1 MTTEKTGR
9 ITKAKM
15 RKAMNTQL
23 RRSFHPVR
31 YEDVIIVEEGYSFTE
46 EADSDTDLSPDNE
59 RQGDG
64 ILDLLKKSLPKK
76 TIFAVNRERAISDS
90 LSDKPTRIV
99 VGLGKPKRYPL
110 DTKKSASM
118 LNEIVNLLD
127 ENYQINGEALKSFVK
142 EYGYLHNT
150 IDNSINNYYYPRPGT
165 NITNRFVVKGYD
177 SLNTWEIFIK
187 KIVEIIIFWKHP
199 LWDLYNP
206 YTGENDYA
214 RKFRDIMIQYNEFYV
229 NNNHIPIDSSKTI
242 DNRRMSNKILLAQ
255 MLQDRLRDAQFLD
268 TFYVRPD
275 SGQLSLNRVPS
286 DLYSYMWLW
295 IEQAILYEDDPH
307 SFHKCIYCNK
317 YAMAIDLNREQEINP
332 ATLERLYHH
341 DVCYRRHMKRKTIE
355 RKAKAEGRTLCIR
368 LKARKNG
375 TESV

>member
-1 MTTEKTGR
+1 MKSEEDGR

-15 RKAMNTQL
+15 RKAMNAQL
-23 RRSFHPVR
+23 KRSFQPVR
-31 YEDVIIVEEGYSFTE
+31 YDDVIIVEEGYAFTE
-46 EADSDTDLSPDNE
+46 EVDFCSDTDSSSDDE

-64 ILDLLKKSLPKK
+64 ILDLLKENLTKK
-76 TIFAVNRERAISDS
+76 TTFAVSRERVISDPQ
-90 LSDKPTRIV
+90 SDKPTMIV
-99 VGLGKPKRYPL
+99 IGIGKPKKYPL

-127 ENYQINGEALKSFVK
+127 ENYQINVEALKLFVK

-150 IDNSINNYYYPRPGT
+150 IYNSRDDSFYPTIGIN
-165 NITNRFVVKGYD
+165 ISKKFIIKGYD
-177 SLNTWEIFIK
+177 SLNTWQEFIIN
-187 KIVEIIIFWKHP
+187 IVKIIIFWKHP

-206 YTGENDYA
+206 YTGENYYS
-214 RKFRDIMIQYNEFYV
+214 REFRDIMIQYNEFYV

-255 MLQDRLRDAQFLD
+255 MLQDGLRDAQFLD

-307 SFHKCIYCNK
+307 SIHKCIYCNE
-317 YAMAIDLNREQEINP
+317 YDMAINLNREQEINP
-332 ATLERLYHH
+332 ITLERLYHH

-355 RKAKAEGRTLCIR
+355 EKAKSEGRTLHIR
-368 LKARKNG
+368 PKARKNG
-375 TESV
+375 V